1 MESNS
6 RNKGVLQFHSSSQAL
21 LRLYSTAFD
30 AARTGHAQRP
40 ISIQRFEEVLKPL
53 KWADWLDPTV
63 ISRYKGSGERPRTS
77 LRNWL
82 IAAVNHGVQ
91 YPSEQV
97 MSSEY
102 PSLPGRGLLA
112 PPAPSTVEI
121 SGGLTYPDAANPQGV
136 ILTSERPVHALANA
150 QWSVRSPDGT
160 NHGSQTKAASG
171 GTNLSVFTLP
181 HEPWMDRAEF
191 ITVRV
196 EWSNV
201 NAPPAH
207 AEINLRRPEFT
218 LQ

>member
-1 MESNS
+1 MS
-6 RNKGVLQFHSSSQAL
+6 V
-21 LRLYSTAFD
+21 
-30 AARTGHAQRP
+30 
-40 ISIQRFEEVLKPL
+40 ISILA
-53 KWADWLDPTV
+53 WAWPA
-63 ISRYKGSGERPRTS
+63 R
-77 LRNWL
+77 
-82 IAAVNHGVQ
+82 A
-91 YPSEQV
+91 
-97 MSSEY
+97 
-102 PSLPGRGLLA
+102 
-112 PPAPSTVEI
+112 PAPSTVEI

-207 AEINLRRPEFT
+207 AEMISPS
-218 LQ
+218 